1 MAFQVSPGVLVQE
14 RDLTNVIPAVAT
26 TIGAVAG
33 QFNQGPMDEVT
44 SISSEKELVETFGKP
59 DSTNFEYWFSAASF
73 LQYSS
78 SLRVVRA
85 ANTSSVNAVVS
96 GSALRI
102 KNTDH
107 YQNGDGS
114 TGPYNDGSANVGEWA
129 ARTAGAWGNNL
140 KVSVCPSATAYE
152 AVNKTTTNDASTA
165 VGDTTIVLTSGTDF
179 NVGDIVNFGESG
191 GHEYRIT
198 GVSSNTLTFVRH
210 PSGTGGLHTAVANG
224 SQVRRRWQYYDLV
237 DKAPATSTYASNRSG
252 VNDEMHIA
260 VVDEDGGITGT
271 AGEVLEVYDS
281 VSKGS
286 DAKTAQG
293 DTNYYVDVLYNQS
306 EYIYWM
312 DHVATGSNWGS
323 AVAGLTFTALSAPFA
338 RSLVS
343 GADGSAVS
351 TAELKTAYEKYND
364 ADTVDVNLIIAGKG
378 NATHVD
384 NLITI
389 AENRKDAI
397 VFVSPERTD
406 VVNVSNSTTQTTNV
420 KGFFDGIRSSS
431 YVVFDSG
438 YKYTYDKYNDVF
450 RYVPLNGDIAG
461 LAARTDLIAD
471 SWFSPAGFNRGVI
484 RGAVKLAY
492 NPTQGQRDELYRARV
507 NPVVTLPGQGT
518 LLFGDKT
525 GLSTPSAFDRINVRR
540 LFITL
545 EKAISTASKFQLF
558 EFNDEFTR
566 AQFRNIVEPFLR
578 DVQGRRGVTDF
589 RVVCD
594 TSNNTANVIDSNEFR
609 ADIFVKPN
617 RSINFIQLQFVAT
630 RSGVAFEEV
639 VGG

>member
-107 YQNGDGS
+107 YQNGDGT

-237 DKAPATSTYASNRSG
+237 DKAPGTSIYASNRSG
-252 VNDEMHIA
+252 VNDEMHIV

-323 AVAGLTFTALSAPFA
+323 AVAGITYTALSAPFA

-343 GADGSAVS
+343 GADGSTVS

-450 RYVPLNGDIAG
+450 RFVPLNGDLAG
-461 LAARTDLIAD
+461 LCARTDLVAD
-471 SWFSPAGFNRGVI
+471 SHFSPAGFNRGVV

-492 NPTQGQRDELYRARV
+492 NPNKTQRDDLYRARI
-507 NPVVTLPGQGT
+507 NPVVTFPGQGT
-518 LLFGDKT
+518 ILFGDKT
-525 GLSTPSAFDRINVRR
+525 GLSAPSAFDRINVRR

-578 DVQGRRGVTDF
+578 DVQGRRGITDF
-589 RVVCD
+589 LVVCD
-594 TSNNTANVIDSNEFR
+594 ETNNTGDVIDRNEFR
-609 ADIFVKPN
+609 ADIFVKPA
-617 RSINFIQLQFVAT
+617 RSINFITLTFVAT
-630 RSGVAFEEV
+630 RTGVSFEEV
-639 VGG
+639 IGA